1 MIKPTSQKQTK
12 MSKNL
17 KLLILKLLILKLLI
31 LKLLILNDLMML
43 GTYRLKIF

>member
-1 MIKPTSQKQTK
+1 MIKPISQKQTK

-17 KLLILKLLILKLLI
+17 KLLIL
-31 LKLLILNDLMML
+31 NDLMIL

>member
-17 KLLILKLLILKLLI
+17 KLLILKS
-31 LKLLILNDLMML
+31 LILNDLMML

>member
-17 KLLILKLLILKLLI
+17 KLLILKLLIL
-31 LKLLILNDLMML
+31 NDLMML

>member
-17 KLLILKLLILKLLI
+17 KLLILKLLIL
-31 LKLLILNDLMML
+31 NDLMML
-43 GTYRLKIF
+43 DTYRLKIF

>member
-17 KLLILKLLILKLLI
+17 R
-31 LKLLILNDLMML
+31 LLILNDLMML

>member
-17 KLLILKLLILKLLI
+17 KLLILKLLIL
-31 LKLLILNDLMML
+31 NDLMML
-43 GTYRLKIF
+43 DTYHLKIF